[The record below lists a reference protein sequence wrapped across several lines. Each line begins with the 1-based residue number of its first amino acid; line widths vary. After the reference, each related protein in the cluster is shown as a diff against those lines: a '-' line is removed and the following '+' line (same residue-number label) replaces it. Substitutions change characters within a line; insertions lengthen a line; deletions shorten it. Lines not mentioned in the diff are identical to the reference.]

1 MRQFSDIIRI
11 FVTMESR
18 NIRYDLV
25 RSIAIILII
34 FTHAMGMVTGVA
46 PAGWSPV
53 RVEYAFLKTLIS
65 PGVHLFFLLSGAL
78 LLGKE
83 EPVWLFYRKR
93 LRRILIPF
101 LLWSVVLYVLTGLK
115 TPGFDW
121 KHCLPDFGLKLLTN
135 GIHGTYWFIYAI
147 LGLYLITPLLRLIC
161 RTKAGCT
168 ALLLLSLAVYCSH
181 LAFPSVPEVPYL
193 SCLVDYVAGYWFV
206 RYLRRSKPV
215 LILAAVALAM
225 AILSEFF
232 QMLLTENSFP
242 FEILIAA
249 ALFVLI
255 VHSLRAPKLSP
266 AFQILG
272 DCSLGIYLSH
282 CIFISAFTLVAVR
295 LGLPAATVPFFVGL
309 GTLSVEWCL
318 MALLR
323 KLKLDRILA

>member
-1 MRQFSDIIRI
+1 
-11 FVTMESR
+11 MEHRES
-18 NIRYDLV
+18 RYDLV
-25 RSIAIILII
+25 RSIAIILIVFI
-34 FTHAMGMVTGVA
+34 HSMGMINGAA
-46 PAGWSPV
+46 PVGWSPV
-53 RVEYAFLKTLIS
+53 RVEYALLKSLIS

-101 LLWSVVLYVLTGLK
+101 LIWSVVLYVLTGLK
-115 TPGFDW
+115 TTGFDW
-121 KHCLPDFGLKLLTN
+121 KHCLSDFGLKLLTN

-161 RTKAGCT
+161 HSKAGCT
-168 ALLLLSLAVYCSH
+168 ALLLLSVAVYGSH
-181 LAFPSVPEVPYL
+181 LAFPSVPEVPYV
-193 SCLVDYVAGYWFV
+193 SCLVDYVAGFWFV

-215 LILAAVALAM
+215 IIIAAAVLALSF
-225 AILSEFF
+225 LGEFF
-232 QMLLTENSFP
+232 QRLMTENSFP

-255 VHSLRAPKLSP
+255 VHAPHAPKLSP
-266 AFQILG
+266 AFRLLG

-282 CIFISAFTLVAVR
+282 CIFISAFTQAAVR
-295 LGLPAATVPFFVGL
+295 LELPAAAGPFFVGL
-309 GTLSVEWCL
+309 GTLAVEWCL
-318 MALLR
+318 MALLC

>member
-1 MRQFSDIIRI
+1 
-11 FVTMESR
+11 MESR

-34 FTHAMGMVTGVA
+34 FTHSMGMITGVA

-93 LRRILIPF
+93 LRRILVPF
-101 LLWSVVLYVLTGLK
+101 LIWSAVLYVLTGLK

-181 LAFPSVPEVPYL
+181 LAFPSVPEVPYV

-215 LILAAVALAM
+215 LILATVALAM
-225 AILSEFF
+225 SFLSAFF
-232 QMLLTENSFP
+232 QRLLTENSFP

-295 LGLPAATVPFFVGL
+295 LGMPAAAGPSFVGM
-309 GTLSVEWCL
+309 GTLAVEWCL

-323 KLKLDRILA
+323 KLKLNRILA

>member
-1 MRQFSDIIRI
+1 
-11 FVTMESR
+11 MESR

-34 FTHAMGMVTGVA
+34 FTHSMGMITGVA

-83 EPVWLFYRKR
+83 EPVWMFYRKR
-93 LRRILIPF
+93 LRRILVPF
-101 LLWSVVLYVLTGLK
+101 LIWSAVLYVLTGLK

-161 RTKAGCT
+161 HTKAGCT
-168 ALLLLSLAVYCSH
+168 ALLLLSLAVFGSH
-181 LAFPSVPEVPYL
+181 LAFPSVPEVPYV
-193 SCLVDYVAGYWFV
+193 SCLANYVAGCWFV

-215 LILAAVALAM
+215 IILAAVLLALSF
-225 AILSEFF
+225 LSEFF
-232 QMLLTENSFP
+232 QRLLTENSFP
-242 FEILIAA
+242 FEILLAT

-255 VHSLRAPKLSP
+255 VHSVCAPELSP
-266 AFQILG
+266 AFKLLG

-295 LGLPAATVPFFVGL
+295 LGMPAAAGPFFVGL
-309 GTLSVEWCL
+309 GTLVVEWCL